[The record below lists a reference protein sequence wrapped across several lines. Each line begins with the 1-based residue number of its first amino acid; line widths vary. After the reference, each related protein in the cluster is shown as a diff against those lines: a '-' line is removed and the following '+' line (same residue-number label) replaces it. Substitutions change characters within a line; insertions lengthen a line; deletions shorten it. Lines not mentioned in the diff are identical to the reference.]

1 MAKILEILAKI
12 LFMSIFLKHMFLYFE
27 EAKEPYSVFNRY
39 VARVWHGDEVVSTE
53 EIATWAMS
61 VLPLRGVL

>member
-1 MAKILEILAKI
+1 
-12 LFMSIFLKHMFLYFE
+12 MFLYFE
-27 EAKEPYSVFNRY
+27 EAKEPYPVFNRY
-39 VARVWHGDEVVSTE
+39 VARVWHGDEVVDTE